1 MAFLTQRTKPKTIS
15 VISILALIVFL
26 PIMLLAVQNIVVL
39 ITRATG
45 TTANIAVDTKTILDP
60 VNTDF
65 YHAFIQGDEVS
76 TDITAPVVADI
87 GVLKPK
93 IIRLDH
99 LYDVYNVV
107 GRNSDGLTFDWTR
120 LDSAVNA
127 IQATGAKPLLSLSY
141 MPSVI
146 AQGGNSTNP
155 PNDWNEWAQVV
166 QKTIEHYSGRAE
178 KNINGVYYEVWNEP
192 DSAQFGGWNY
202 SGNKNYLTLY
212 HFASVGANNAQNVN
226 TFYLGGPATTGINKD
241 WITALLASGNRIDF
255 LSWHSYQTDPK
266 AFDIDRRN
274 IISWL
279 QPYPTYTL
287 IPLLITEFGFTA
299 DKSTLY
305 GTQYAAAYT
314 TAVIR
319 QLITGG
325 PSYLFSFQLVD
336 GANEQDGSGQ
346 GLITNPD
353 NGMTKKPR
361 YYVYNF
367 IDAMAGNRLALSG
380 EGTWSQGL
388 PASTKTLYG
397 HCS

>member
-166 QKTIEHYSGRAE
+166 QKTIEHYSGRAGE
-178 KNINGVYYEVWNEP
+178 KHQWG
-192 DSAQFGGWNY
+192 
-202 SGNKNYLTLY
+202 
-212 HFASVGANNAQNVN
+212 
-226 TFYLGGPATTGINKD
+226 
-241 WITALLASGNRIDF
+241 LL
-255 LSWHSYQTDPK
+255 
-266 AFDIDRRN
+266 
-274 IISWL
+274 
-279 QPYPTYTL
+279 
-287 IPLLITEFGFTA
+287 
-299 DKSTLY
+299 
-305 GTQYAAAYT
+305 
-314 TAVIR
+314 
-319 QLITGG
+319 
-325 PSYLFSFQLVD
+325 
-336 GANEQDGSGQ
+336 
-346 GLITNPD
+346 
-353 NGMTKKPR
+353 
-361 YYVYNF
+361 
-367 IDAMAGNRLALSG
+367 
-380 EGTWSQGL
+380 
-388 PASTKTLYG
+388 
-397 HCS
+397 